1 MNQRQVILRFFV
13 KEESFRNDS
22 WAVEKAFA
30 VRAVFRV
37 WGLVTISFKVGRG
50 ENFSVLSLFF
60 ICFCFVLFTEII
72 PAKILLI

>member
-1 MNQRQVILRFFV
+1 MNQRQVILTFFV

-22 WAVEKAFA
+22 SAVETAFA
-30 VRAVFRV
+30 VGAVFRV

-50 ENFSVLSLFF
+50 ENFSVLSLNF

>member
-22 WAVEKAFA
+22 WAVETAFA
-30 VRAVFRV
+30 VGAVFRV

-50 ENFSVLSLFF
+50 EIFSVLSLFF
-60 ICFCFVLFTEII
+60 YLFLFCFVY
-72 PAKILLI
+72 